1 MLTSLICI
9 SDSDPNPPERFVP
22 DWKITSDD
30 LYNTS
35 ATCREMLSQ
44 FSTPAEQKFQRSF
57 SHKNVLRSC
66 FLKLGATVSTVADLL
81 DRDED
86 LCVSY
91 EELKKEHEKLKETYE
106 GRKAQVLS
114 LQQEK
119 KDLEV
124 KLDKRN
130 KDVGLEE
137 SLKRCMNEK
146 IKGQK
151 EKIALLESE
160 KERAVREF
168 LPTVVSRLLKSE
180 EYQKHHARV
189 QSLSFSA
196 GYIGALK
203 MACSPEM
210 YEELIASAIDLD
222 LDAEKTFEPAF
233 EELFDTTYSYVE
245 RVSASYSS
253 SVTELLNIHPEYAE
267 PEGAPET

>member
-1 MLTSLICI
+1 M
-9 SDSDPNPPERFVP
+9 PGWE
-22 DWKITSDD
+22 ITSDD
-30 LYNTS
+30 RYNTK
-35 ATCREMLSQ
+35 ATCHKMISQ
-44 FSTPAEQKFQRSF
+44 LSTPAEQKFQRSF
-57 SHKNVLRSC
+57 SHKEALRRC
-66 FLKLGATVSTVADLL
+66 YYKLGTAVSTVADLL

-86 LCVSY
+86 LWLS
-91 EELKKEHEKLKETYE
+91 HEKLKEDHEKLKEKYE

-130 KDVGLEE
+130 KEVGLEE

-146 IKGQK
+146 IIGQK

-160 KERAVREF
+160 KERVVRDL

-180 EYQKHHARV
+180 EYQKHHACV

-196 GYIGALK
+196 GYIAGLK
-203 MACSPEM
+203 LGRSPEV
-210 YEELIASAIDLD
+210 YEELVASAIDLD
-222 LDAEKTFEPAF
+222 VDAEKTFEPAF
-233 EELFDTTYSYVE
+233 EELFDTSYSYIE
-245 RVSASYSS
+245 QVSASYSS
-253 SVTELLNIHPEYAE
+253 SVTELLDIHPKYAE